1 MDHAEATLDLNQVS
15 VSWNNTS
22 AHSCVRS
29 TFVLLAEQASPRDY
43 EPNEQ
48 LDDMTP
54 KQFLRRCSCDS
65 GMSFHLFSDRICR
78 NHDSGE
84 CLIESNTQRSVA
96 AKRTE
101 TQVLSKRGMELKG
114 KLTSEFQAAA
124 YLPVSYTNFPRISS
138 EGTARG
144 R

>member
-1 MDHAEATLDLNQVS
+1 MDHAETTLDLNQVS

-29 TFVLLAEQASPRDY
+29 KVGFLAEQASPRDY

-48 LDDMTP
+48 LDDMTS
-54 KQFLRRCSCDS
+54 KQFCVAAGRLWNEACRII
-65 GMSFHLFSDRICR
+65 FFYLFSDRICR

-96 AKRTE
+96 ATKNRNATSFQE
-101 TQVLSKRGMELKG
+101 RDGAQG
-114 KLTSEFQAAA
+114 KTTSEFQAAA
-124 YLPVSYTNFPRISS
+124 HLPTSLILTFLDVV
-138 EGTARG
+138 
-144 R
+144 